1 MLKIRRKEEEGGDPP
16 WCRVPHL
23 LGSLLGS
30 LAPCWVA
37 SSLSSSSSLQKI
49 LSFFFPFFFFFSS
62 FSFFEKERERESL
75 GFRSPPGL
83 LGLKKKA
90 TPTQWLGLKGVG
102 NEAYND
108 RCFPPLHVSNER
120 RGFLMEAFQHLSFFF
135 LSSCLPTLFT
145 LHSCSIVAGK

>member
-1 MLKIRRKEEEGGDPP
+1 MVSSPAPFGFPFG
-16 WCRVPHL
+16 VS
-23 LGSLLGS
+23 GSLLSG
-30 LAPCWVA
+30 L
-37 SSLSSSSSLQKI
+37 I
-49 LSFFFPFFFFFSS
+49 SFFFLFFTKDSLLFFFPFFFSS

-135 LSSCLPTLFT
+135 LSCLPTLFT

>member
-1 MLKIRRKEEEGGDPP
+1 MIPRGVESRTFWVPFWGLWLLAE
-16 WCRVPHL
+16 WPHL
-23 LGSLLGS
+23 FLLPLLYKRFS
-30 LAPCWVA
+30 P
-37 SSLSSSSSLQKI
+37 
-49 LSFFFPFFFFFSS
+49 FFFPSFFFSS